1 VHNLTHL
8 EALWN
13 KWCTIIFS
21 VEIVDVHVFTNLI
34 NRVYRN
40 CEVCTVGSKSEYFVH
55 SKTQLN
61 HVILRNIL
69 WPLCRKGL

>member
-8 EALWN
+8 EAPWN

-40 CEVCTVGSKSEYFVH
+40 CEVCTVGSKKWVLCAQQNTIKPCNSKEHFVAI
-55 SKTQLN
+55 
-61 HVILRNIL
+61 V
-69 WPLCRKGL
+69 